1 MIVFIRK
8 LRHRLL
14 AEGALGKY
22 LAYAVGEIVLVVI
35 GILIAL
41 QINNYNDERKDRAR
55 ELGYLANIRADLAAN
70 IAEMDR
76 YLATRTEGI
85 AAAQR
90 IISHFDGEPI
100 EDASAFNA
108 DGVSIYTWQRYY
120 QINNTYQELVN
131 SGNFALLSNDRI
143 KHGLL
148 DLEAQYKKMKGE
160 EDHFRFDAER
170 LLYLPLY
177 ESMDLNPIVL
187 DATYRASNGQA
198 GKDGLLTPQ
207 SFEGYLKNRM
217 LKNGFVMT
225 SLEFQTMNEQ
235 MREMKLLSQALLDEI
250 DMEMKRT
257 EERGPEQSGDSQ

>member
-1 MIVFIRK
+1 MIVFMRK
-8 LRHRLL
+8 LRRRLL

-41 QINNYNDERKDRAR
+41 QINNYNDARKDRTR
-55 ELGYLANIRADLAAN
+55 ELGYLANIRTDLAAN

-76 YLATRTEGI
+76 YLATRSEGI

-90 IISHFDGEPI
+90 IIGHFDGEPI
-100 EDASAFNA
+100 EDVSAFNA

-131 SGNFALLSNDRI
+131 SGNFALLSNDSI

-148 DLEAQYKKMKGE
+148 DLESQYKKMKSE
-160 EDHFRFDAER
+160 EDHFRFDAET
-170 LLYLPLY
+170 LLYIPLY

-187 DATYRASNGQA
+187 DATYLASNGQA
-198 GKDGLLTPQ
+198 GKDGLLTAQ
-207 SFEGYLKNRM
+207 SFEGYLKNRL

-225 SLEFQTMNEQ
+225 TLEFQIMNDQ
-235 MREMKLLSQALLDEI
+235 MREMKILSQALMNEI
-250 DMEMKRT
+250 DVEMKRSAKQ
-257 EERGPEQSGDSQ
+257 GSN

>member
-1 MIVFIRK
+1 MIVFFRK
-8 LRHRLL
+8 LRRRLL

-41 QINNYNDERKDRAR
+41 QINNYNDARKDRVR

-70 IAEMDR
+70 IEEMDR
-76 YLATRTEGI
+76 YLAARTEGI
-85 AAAQR
+85 AAARR
-90 IISHFDGEPI
+90 IISHFDGGPI

-108 DGVSIYTWQRYY
+108 DGVSIYAWQRYY

-131 SGNFALLSNDRI
+131 SGNFALLSNGTI

-148 DLEAQYKKMKGE
+148 DLEAQYMKMKGE
-160 EDHFRFDAER
+160 EDHFRFDAET
-170 LLYLPLY
+170 LLYRPLY

-187 DATYRASNGQA
+187 DALYHASNGQA
-198 GKDGLLTPQ
+198 GEDGLLTSQ
-207 SFEGYLKNRM
+207 SFEGYLENRM

-225 SLEFQTMNEQ
+225 ILEFQTMNEQ
-235 MREMKLLSQALLDEI
+235 MREMKRISRALMDEI
-250 DMEMKRT
+250 DMEMGR
-257 EERGPEQSGDSQ
+257 SGT

>member
-1 MIVFIRK
+1 MIGFIRR
-8 LRHRLL
+8 LRRRLL
-14 AEGALGKY
+14 AEAALGKY

-41 QINNYNDERKDRAR
+41 QINNYNDQRKDRAR

-70 IAEMDR
+70 IAEIDR

-90 IISHFDGEPI
+90 IIDHFEGKPI

-108 DGVSIYTWQRYY
+108 DGVSIYSWQRYY

-148 DLEAQYKKMKGE
+148 DLESQYKKMKGE
-160 EDHFRFDAER
+160 EDHFRFDAET

-177 ESMDLNPIVL
+177 ESMDLNPVVL
-187 DATYRASNGQA
+187 EAAYRATEGQA
-198 GKDGLLTPQ
+198 GMNGLLTPE

-225 SLEFQTMNEQ
+225 ILEFQTMNEQ
-235 MREMKLLSQALLDEI
+235 MREMKLLSQTLMDEI
-250 DMEMKRT
+250 DMEMSRPGK
-257 EERGPEQSGDSQ
+257 

>member
-1 MIVFIRK
+1 MIGFIRK
-8 LRHRLL
+8 LRRRLL

-22 LAYAVGEIVLVVI
+22 LAYAVGEILLVVV

-41 QINNYNDERKDRAR
+41 QINDYNDARKDRVR

-70 IAEMDR
+70 ITEMDR

-108 DGVSIYTWQRYY
+108 DAVSIYAWQRYY

-131 SGNFALLSNDRI
+131 SGNFALLSNDTI

-148 DLEAQYKKMKGE
+148 DLEAQYLKMKGE
-160 EDHFRFDAER
+160 EDHFRFDAET
-170 LLYLPLY
+170 LIYGPLY
-177 ESMDLNPIVL
+177 ETMDLNPIVL
-187 DATYRASNGQA
+187 DAAYRASNGQA
-198 GKDGLLTPQ
+198 GQDGLITPQ
-207 SFEGYLKNRM
+207 SFDDYLRNRM

-225 SLEFQTMNEQ
+225 ILEFGTMNEQ
-235 MREMKLLSQALLDEI
+235 MREMKRLSKMLMDEI
-250 DMEMKRT
+250 DIEVGR
-257 EERGPEQSGDSQ
+257 SGK

>member
-1 MIVFIRK
+1 MIAFMRK
-8 LRHRLL
+8 LRRRLL
-14 AEGALGKY
+14 AEGAVGKY
-22 LAYAVGEIVLVVI
+22 LAYAIGEIVLVVI

-41 QINNYNDERKDRAR
+41 QINNYNDARKDRVR
-55 ELGYLANIRADLAAN
+55 ELEYLANIRTDLEAN

-76 YLATRTEGI
+76 YLAIRTEGI

-90 IISHFDGEPI
+90 IIDHFDGKPI

-108 DGVSIYTWQRYY
+108 DGVSIYAWQRYY

-143 KHGLL
+143 KDGLL

-160 EDHFRFDAER
+160 EDHFRFDAET

-177 ESMDLNPIVL
+177 DSMDLNPIVL
-187 DATYRASNGQA
+187 DAAYRASNGQV

-207 SFEGYLKNRM
+207 SFESYLKNRL

-235 MREMKLLSQALLDEI
+235 MREMKLLSLALMDEI
-250 DMEMKRT
+250 DLEIDRT
-257 EERGPEQSGDSQ
+257 KDFRRATPN

>member
-1 MIVFIRK
+1 MIGFIRK
-8 LRHRLL
+8 LRRRLL
-14 AEGALGKY
+14 AEGAFGKY
-22 LAYAVGEIVLVVI
+22 LAYAAGEIVLVVI

-41 QINNYNDERKDRAR
+41 QINNFNDERKDRLR
-55 ELGYLANIRADLAAN
+55 ELGYLANIRTDLEAN

-90 IISHFDGEPI
+90 IIGHFDGEPI
-100 EDASAFNA
+100 KDASAFNT
-108 DGVSIYTWQRYY
+108 DGVSIYGWQRYY

-131 SGNFALLSNDRI
+131 SGNFAMLSNDRI
-143 KHGLL
+143 KDGLL
-148 DLEAQYKKMKGE
+148 DLEAQYKKIKGE
-160 EDHFRFDAER
+160 EDHFRFDAET
-170 LLYLPLY
+170 LLYRPLY

-187 DATYRASNGQA
+187 EAAYRASNGQA

-207 SFEGYLKNRM
+207 SFDGYLKNRM

-225 SLEFQTMNEQ
+225 ILEFETMNEQ
-235 MREMKLLSQALLDEI
+235 MREMKLLSQALMDEI

-257 EERGPEQSGDSQ
+257 EQSGDSQ